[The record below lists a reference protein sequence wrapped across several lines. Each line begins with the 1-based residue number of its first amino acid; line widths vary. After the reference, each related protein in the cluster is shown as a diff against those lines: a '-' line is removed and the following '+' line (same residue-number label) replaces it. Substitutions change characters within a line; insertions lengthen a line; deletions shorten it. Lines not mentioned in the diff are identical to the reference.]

1 MNTQIT
7 TYYIPEN
14 PIILRGSI
22 YTFYLNNNTN
32 LDLSTI
38 LNPQP
43 FQLNDLIQQNIS
55 SNQESPIIVSKEEYQ
70 KLLKLNEEIY
80 TLIEERTKDIQEFIK
95 KEPQTTTELTKI
107 NIERQGLIKK
117 LTKTGDSNATK

>member
-1 MNTQIT
+1 MNNSIKI
-7 TYYIPEN
+7 YDIPQN
-14 PIILRGSI
+14 PHIQSGKI
-22 YTFYLNNNTN
+22 YSFYLNNNTN

-55 SNQESPIIVSKEEYQ
+55 SNQESLIIVSKEEYQ

-80 TLIEERTKDIQEFIK
+80 TLIEERNKDIQEFIK
-95 KEPQTTTELTKI
+95 KETQTTTELTKI
-107 NIERQGLIKK
+107 KIERQG
-117 LTKTGDSNATK
+117 

>member
-1 MNTQIT
+1 MNNSIKI
-7 TYYIPEN
+7 YDIPQN
-14 PIILRGSI
+14 PHIQSGKI

-70 KLLKLNEEIY
+70 KLLKLNEKIY
-80 TLIEERTKDIQEFIK
+80 TLIEERNKDIQEFIR
-95 KEPQTTTELTKI
+95 KETQTTTELTKI
-107 NIERQGLIKK
+107 NTERQGLIKK
-117 LTKTGDSNATK
+117 LTKTGDNNATK

>member
-80 TLIEERTKDIQEFIK
+80 TLIEERNKDIQEFIK
-95 KEPQTTTELTKI
+95 KETQTTTELTKI

>member
-1 MNTQIT
+1 MNSQTKI
-7 TYYIPEN
+7 YYIPQN
-14 PIILRGSI
+14 PHIPSGKI

-70 KLLKLNEEIY
+70 KLLELNEKIY
-80 TLIEERTKDIQEFIK
+80 TLIEERNKDIQEFIR
-95 KEPQTTTELTKI
+95 KETQTTTELTKI
-107 NIERQGLIKK
+107 NTERQGLIKK
-117 LTKTGDSNATK
+117 LSKTGDNNARK

>member
-1 MNTQIT
+1 MNNSIKI
-7 TYYIPEN
+7 YDIPQN
-14 PIILRGSI
+14 PHIQSGKI

-70 KLLKLNEEIY
+70 KLLKLNEKIY
-80 TLIEERTKDIQEFIK
+80 TLIEERNKDIQEFIR
-95 KEPQTTTELTKI
+95 KETQTTTELTKI
-107 NIERQGLIKK
+107 NTERQGLIKK
-117 LTKTGDSNATK
+117 LTKTGDSNAPK

>member
-1 MNTQIT
+1 MNNSIKI
-7 TYYIPEN
+7 YDIPQN
-14 PIILRGSI
+14 PHIQSGKI

-43 FQLNDLIQQNIS
+43 FLLNDLIQQNIS

-70 KLLKLNEEIY
+70 KLLKLNEKIY
-80 TLIEERTKDIQEFIK
+80 TLIEERNKDIQEFIR
-95 KEPQTTTELTKI
+95 KETQTTTELTKI
-107 NIERQGLIKK
+107 NTERQGLIKK